1 LNSKLTSPP
10 AQGIVAAMEDS
21 RETVPRHPI
30 RVVSRRTGLTPA
42 VLRAWERRYD
52 VVHPSRSEGGQRL
65 YSDLDVRR
73 LALIAQA
80 LEAGRSIRHVAP
92 LSLEELERLVDE
104 DAVSRPAVVAGRARE
119 PGATDPASIL
129 ATCMQAIETLNTTQ
143 LDSQLLRAAV
153 LLTPEVLL
161 DQVILPLLQR
171 VGLLWEHGVVG
182 PATEHAA
189 SVSVRRFLD
198 WLRDTTEVSSEAP
211 ILVCATPSGHR
222 HEFGALIAAAVGAL
236 HGWRSSFLGPDL
248 PPEEIAAAT
257 RQLGADAVAVSAVF
271 PVDDPTLGPQIARL
285 VTLVPEGVPVYVGGP
300 ATRAWAN
307 DLVREGAVVL
317 SDLSDLRRQLDD
329 RGPDGTPGTSSAG

>member
-1 LNSKLTSPP
+1 
-10 AQGIVAAMEDS
+10 MEDS

-65 YSDLDVRR
+65 YTDLDVRR
-73 LALIAQA
+73 LAVIAQA

-104 DAVSRPAVVAGRARE
+104 DAVSRPAVLAGKTRE

-129 ATCMQAIETLNTTQ
+129 ATCIQAIETLNTAQ

-153 LLTPEVLL
+153 LLPPEALL
-161 DQVILPLLQR
+161 DEVVLPLLER

-222 HEFGALIAAAVGAL
+222 HEFGALIAAVVAAL
-236 HGWRSSFLGPDL
+236 QGWRSSFLGPDL
-248 PPEEIAAAT
+248 PPEEIAAAA
-257 RQLGADAVAVSAVF
+257 RQLDADAVAVSAVF

-285 VTLVPEGVPVYVGGP
+285 VTLVPAGVAVYVGGP
-300 ATRAWAN
+300 ATRAWTN
-307 DLVREGAVVL
+307 DLISEGAVVL
-317 SDLSDLRRQLDD
+317 SNLGDLRNQLDR
-329 RGPDGTPGTSSAG
+329 RGADATSDAPSDG